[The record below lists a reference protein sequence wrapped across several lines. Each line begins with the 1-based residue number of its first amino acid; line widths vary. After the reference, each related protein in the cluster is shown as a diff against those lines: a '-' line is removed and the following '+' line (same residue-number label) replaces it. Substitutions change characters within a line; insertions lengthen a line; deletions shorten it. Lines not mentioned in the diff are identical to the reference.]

1 MDQRQGH
8 KGLAD
13 FIRQNEAAIIKEW
26 VEFARTISPAGDKMS
41 KLALEDHIVKRG
53 LHRRRC
59 DGEIVEALRCLLC
72 LKLPWLVS

>member
-26 VEFARTISPAGDKMS
+26 VEFARTISPAQDVEAGFRRS
-41 KLALEDHIVKRG
+41 
-53 LHRRRC
+53 HRQARPSS
-59 DGEIVEALRCLLC
+59 EALRWRDRRSLAMFDM
-72 LKLPWLVS
+72 P

>member
-1 MDQRQGH
+1 MSNVMDQRQGH

-59 DGEIVEALRCLLC
+59 DGEIVKPCD
-72 LKLPWLVS
+72 V